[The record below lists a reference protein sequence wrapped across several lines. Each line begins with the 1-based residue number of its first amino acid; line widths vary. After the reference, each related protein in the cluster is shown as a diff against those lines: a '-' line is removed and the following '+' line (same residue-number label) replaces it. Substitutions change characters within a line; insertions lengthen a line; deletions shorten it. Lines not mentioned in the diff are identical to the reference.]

1 MDIAEWRKQID
12 TVDQQLVALLNQR
25 CRCAMAIGGLKQ
37 AQGLPI
43 TEQEREERV
52 LANIRAANRDCSGPI
67 DDAALERV
75 FTCIMAEMRRL
86 QATGS

>member
-52 LANIRAANRDCSGPI
+52 LANIRDANRACGGPI

-86 QATGS
+86 QGAWR